1 MYNNTAI
8 AHHVVPHFLLSK
20 NKALLSEYLQN
31 LWLVNPKFARKQIQY
46 TAMLNVVPNVVS
58 NVVPFVVPICC
69 THLLCAPCLFSTI
82 LTLDYLPKKQT
93 SRSFDISGGILRQT
107 SQPIDIS
114 KLLYNSYTVQIFAIH
129 LKYDKVV
136 FYTEYPVQEPFNL
149 QQSYVQHVRVFASKL
164 VQVVRPSWVDIVFIS
179 CTMI

>member
-20 NKALLSEYLQN
+20 NEALLSEYLQN

-58 NVVPFVVPICC
+58 NVVSFVVPICC
-69 THLLCAPCLFSTI
+69 ARRVCTI
-82 LTLDYLPKKQT
+82 LTLDYLPKK
-93 SRSFDISGGILRQT
+93 QT

-114 KLLYNSYTVQIFAIH
+114 KLLYNSYTVQI
-129 LKYDKVV
+129 
-136 FYTEYPVQEPFNL
+136 
-149 QQSYVQHVRVFASKL
+149 
-164 VQVVRPSWVDIVFIS
+164 
-179 CTMI
+179 

>member
-58 NVVPFVVPICC
+58 NVVPFVVLICC

-82 LTLDYLPKKQT
+82 LTLDYLPKKNKHPKPLIYQNFCTTRTRCRYRYSPNT
-93 SRSFDISGGILRQT
+93 S
-107 SQPIDIS
+107 
-114 KLLYNSYTVQIFAIH
+114 
-129 LKYDKVV
+129 
-136 FYTEYPVQEPFNL
+136 
-149 QQSYVQHVRVFASKL
+149 HV
-164 VQVVRPSWVDIVFIS
+164 
-179 CTMI
+179 